1 MKMSYSR
8 ACIAWTVAGA
18 LLWSAPAGAVE
29 KSVAVLNIKSAQ
41 IKAEDCIAVTNF
53 MTTELQ
59 KIPGYK
65 VLAWDD
71 VTKMLEHEA
80 GKQQLGCDDDKCIS
94 EIGGALGVEF
104 IVAGDIGAVGDRY
117 VMTIRQIDITK
128 AQTLGRVSRKVTGN
142 IGLLLDEL
150 PGMVVELFGVSSA
163 QQSRSGQT
171 SAGTQAGGS
180 SGSGQSK
187 DGMVWIEGGTFM
199 MGSNDGGSDEKPV
212 HQVTVNGFY
221 MDKTEVTQAE
231 YERVMGNNPSSFKN
245 CPDCPVEKVSW
256 HDAKAYCEKVGKR
269 LPTEAEWEYAARAGS
284 TTKYYWGNG
293 APDAYAW
300 YGGNSGKK
308 THPVGQKQPNAWG
321 LYDMSGNVWEWC
333 SDWYNEDYYA
343 NSPAQD
349 SKGPSSGTGR
359 VLRGGSWFN
368 LPESLRSANRV
379 RNGPDDRFINNGFR
393 CVRSRY

>member
-1 MKMSYSR
+1 MSYSR

-128 AQTLGRVSRKVTGN
+128 AQTLRRVSRKVTGN

-150 PGMVVELFGVSSA
+150 PGMVAELFGVSSA

-245 CPDCPVEKVSW
+245 CPDCPVESVSW
-256 HDAKAYCEKVGKR
+256 DDAKAYCEKVGKR

-300 YGGNSGKK
+300 YDGNSGQK

>member
-1 MKMSYSR
+1 
-8 ACIAWTVAGA
+8 
-18 LLWSAPAGAVE
+18 
-29 KSVAVLNIKSAQ
+29 
-41 IKAEDCIAVTNF
+41 

-128 AQTLGRVSRKVTGN
+128 AQTLKRVSRKVTGN

-150 PGMVVELFGVSSA
+150 PGMVAELFG
-163 QQSRSGQT
+163 
-171 SAGTQAGGS
+171 GS
-180 SGSGQSK
+180 SMQQGASSQATRTGGASDGTQSK
-187 DGMVWIEGGTFM
+187 DGMVWIEGGSFN
-199 MGSNDGGSDEKPV
+199 MGSNDGESNEKPV
-212 HQVTVNGFY
+212 HQVTVSGFY

-231 YERVMGNNPSSFKN
+231 YERVMGNNPSHFKR
-245 CPDCPVEKVSW
+245 CPTCPVEQVSW
-256 HDAKAYCEKVGKR
+256 DDAMAYCQKTGKR

-293 APDAYAW
+293 SLDAYAW
-300 YGGNSGKK
+300 YSGNSGSK
-308 THPVGQKQPNAWG
+308 THAAGQKQPNAWG
-321 LYDMSGNVWEWC
+321 LYDMSGNVYEWC
-333 SDWYNEDYYA
+333 SDWYNEGYYA
-343 NSPAQD
+343 KSPSNNPQGAGDGQY
-349 SKGPSSGTGR
+349 R
-359 VLRGGSWFN
+359 VLHGGSWYDEN
-368 LPESLRSANRV
+368 PELLRSA
-379 RNGPDDRFINNGFR
+379 DRRFGEPGYRLNLAGFR